1 MTSPQ
6 TGHSSCLVI
15 RRRGSTMAPPPP
27 GGPGTPERFPRHPP
41 ATPSDRVRWRRER
54 PAERVGTMTDGQ
66 PVLVVVGGLPGSG
79 KSTISERLAR
89 DIGAPYLRVD
99 RIEQAIVA
107 YSSLTHPVGIAGYAV
122 AYALAVEQLSL
133 GLDVVVECVN
143 PIAATRD
150 AWVSTAEGADAGIVE
165 VEVVCS
171 DAVEHRRRVE
181 TRATDVDGLVKPT
194 WSQVVGREYEAW
206 TRPHLVVDSAGT
218 AAPEAASRIATA
230 MAARAKDVRD
240 DYGRA

>member
-1 MTSPQ
+1 
-6 TGHSSCLVI
+6 
-15 RRRGSTMAPPPP
+15 
-27 GGPGTPERFPRHPP
+27 
-41 ATPSDRVRWRRER
+41 
-54 PAERVGTMTDGQ
+54 MTDGT

-171 DAVEHRRRVE
+171 DPVEHRRRVE

-194 WSQVVGREYEAW
+194 WAEVIGREYEPWA
-206 TRPHLVVDSAGT
+206 RPHLVVDT
-218 AAPEAASRIATA
+218 ALTRAEEAARGISGEMATA
-230 MAARAKDVRD
+230 RQAVQP
-240 DYGRA
+240 GRRQTMNHR

>member
-27 GGPGTPERFPRHPP
+27 GGPGTPEPIPRHLP
-41 ATPSDRVRWRRER
+41 ATPSDRVHWRRER
-54 PAERVGTMTDGQ
+54 PAERVGTMTDGT

-89 DIGAPYLRVD
+89 DVGAPYLRVD

-150 AWVSTAEGADAGIVE
+150 AWVSTAEGADAGCVE

-171 DAVEHRRRVE
+171 DGAEHRRRIE
-181 TRATDVDGLVKPT
+181 TRASDVDGLVKPT
-194 WSQVVGREYEAW
+194 WDEVLEREYEPW
-206 TRPHLVVDSAGT
+206 IRPRLVIDSMLT
-218 AAPEAASRIATA
+218 PPDRAAVEVAAA
-230 MAARAKDVRD
+230 MTSARDR
-240 DYGRA
+240 